1 VSTLVSFVGLFLLPV
16 TLVACWL
23 AGRSARSSLELLGA
37 VAGAGLVC
45 LGIAFGARDYSPC
58 PPGGS
63 LRVPPGEASVSCSGF
78 DPLPRLVAGLALVL
92 AGALAHGAGRRL
104 QTGHAGR

>member
-1 VSTLVSFVGLFLLPV
+1 MSTLVSFVGLFLLPV
-16 TLVACWL
+16 TFVACWL

-78 DPLPRLVAGLALVL
+78 DPLPWLVAGLALVL
-92 AGALAHGAGRRL
+92 AGALAFGAGRRL
-104 QTGHAGR
+104 QAGHAGR